1 MVMKEQSTMRN
12 GVVREV
18 GYNNGAA
25 EAVGYGKGG
34 SFDEVGS
41 KAAEAGNTVNAE
53 ESETHK
59 PSVTLWVAITTG
71 VALGRQAREATKGVM
86 QGEEGEDLQGLN
98 TGGKGRPVDG
108 HSPVNLLLATCLSK
122 ISACAPMLCAA
133 CVRSS
138 GSRSLV
144 GVGNEGI
151 EDDGRVQV
159 IVRG

>member
-1 MVMKEQSTMRN
+1 MWVMVMKEQSTMRN

-25 EAVGYGKGG
+25 EAVGCGKGG

-41 KAAEAGNTVNAE
+41 KAAEAGNTVNA

-86 QGEEGEDLQGLN
+86 QGEEDEDVQGLN

-122 ISACAPMLCAA
+122 ISACGSYAVR
-133 CVRSS
+133 CVR
-138 GSRSLV
+138 RVLA
-144 GVGNEGI
+144 
-151 EDDGRVQV
+151 VQV
-159 IVRG
+159 TRQCKKRRYRG